1 MACPYKKE
9 PNLKPDNVV
18 EPSLDGPGEPIP
30 HPPEKWLIGNA
41 GEIDPTFFVSSVW
54 RLADIYGP
62 IFSLKLFGRTVV
74 VVSSHELIDEVC
86 DEARFEK
93 TTKGNLE
100 TLRVLVGGGLF
111 TAYSDEHDWYVGHRI
126 LIPAMGPIAVR
137 RMFDQMVDCVSQMIL
152 KWDRLGPEHEV
163 SGPDD
168 FSRLTFDVIGL
179 CAMNYRFNCFYAED
193 PPRFMTAM
201 ADALVEA
208 GKVTNRMA
216 VENALRYFSRMKLA
230 EDIEYMHS
238 VCAGVIAERKAN
250 PQPELNDLLNVM
262 LFGKDPVSGESM
274 SDELISNEFLT
285 FLIAGHETTSGTM
298 NFMMYN
304 LLKHP
309 EKLQKCYQE
318 VDEVLGDN
326 AMELEH
332 IPRLKYL
339 WATMRET
346 LRFLGPIS
354 SISRHSKRETVIGGK
369 YKINPDWVIMLN
381 LRGLHH
387 DTSVY
392 GPDADEFRPERFL
405 EGGWEQNPQNA
416 WKAFGTGS
424 RGCPGKAIAEQEMI
438 TAWALIFQRFNIELA
453 DPEYQLKIKPTLTI
467 KPDDFKFKVRRRP
480 GKDRM
485 VGLAGAPHKE
495 KVYPAAGQGKTAKSD
510 ARKAHETDK
519 SAELKPLSI
528 FFGGISNTCKTFAE
542 DFQHD
547 APSFGFQV
555 PDGVRNLDEGVENLP
570 TDKPVLIITSSYEGQ
585 PPDNA
590 KSFVAWLE
598 TRAAAGDDG
607 LLKGVSY
614 AVFGAGNKDWVRTFH
629 RIPKLVDNLMEKL
642 GATRIMPLGLVDVSE
657 DILGPWEDWKAG
669 LFPVLRKLSGATA
682 EVMAEEIKVEVVHP
696 EAPAKLA
703 GSEITTGIILSNTE
717 IVKAGVG
724 PQKKHMEVLLPPG
737 QRYRSGD
744 YLVVLPVN
752 PREQI
757 RRVMNRFGLHL
768 DDLLTVTGTSKEYLT
783 GFQDEHITAYEL
795 IGTRVELATPASQ
808 RQVAAL
814 AAKLPASEELKTLS
828 SDASAYRS
836 EVLEKRVSVL
846 DLLEDFPSCTL
857 SFSEYLAMLQPLAPR
872 QYSISSSPLVYP
884 PVPSTTTAFPSY
896 TVARSSPAG
905 AAAAA
910 ANDDDSSAC
919 VTCSITYD
927 VLEGAPALSGHG
939 AFAGVAS
946 SYLSNLP
953 AGSRLRCSIRG
964 TNASKFR
971 LPPDLK
977 TPVIMVAAGTGIAPM
992 RAFIQER
999 AAVAGARGADALG
1012 PAVLY
1017 FGCRDHA
1024 QDFLYRDELAA
1035 WEAAGAVKV
1044 RAAFSRCA
1052 PPEQGTAHVDEVIWA
1067 DREEMRRLFRA
1078 GARILVCGSASRLGR
1093 STHEVC
1099 VRIYREGHP
1108 EVSAEEAEE
1117 WMLRQKEDR
1126 YLSDV
1131 FG

>member
-9 PNLKPDNVV
+9 PNLKPDDVV
-18 EPSLDGPGEPIP
+18 EPSIDGPGEPIP

-41 GEIDPTFFVSSVW
+41 GEIDPAFFISSVW
-54 RLADIYGP
+54 RFADIYGP
-62 IFSLKLFGRTVV
+62 IYSLKLFGRSVV
-74 VVSSHELIDEVC
+74 VVSSYELVNEVC

-100 TLRVLVGGGLF
+100 TLRALVGSGLF

-152 KWDRLGPEHEV
+152 KWDRLGPDHEV

-179 CAMNYRFNCFYAED
+179 CAMNYRFNCFYAEE

-201 ADALVEA
+201 AEALVEA
-208 GKVTNRMA
+208 GKATNRMA
-216 VENALRYFSRMKLA
+216 VENALRYFSRRRMA
-230 EDIEYMHS
+230 ENIEYMHS
-238 VCAGVIAERKAN
+238 ICDGVIAERRAS
-250 PQPELNDLLNVM
+250 PRPELNDLLNVM
-262 LFGKDPVSGESM
+262 MHGKDPVSGESM

-309 EKLQKCYQE
+309 DKLQKCYQE
-318 VDEVLGDN
+318 
-326 AMELEH
+326 
-332 IPRLKYL
+332 
-339 WATMRET
+339 
-346 LRFLGPIS
+346 
-354 SISRHSKRETVIGGK
+354 RHSKRETVIGGK
-369 YKINPDWVIMLN
+369 YRIQPDWAIMLN

-392 GPDADEFRPERFL
+392 GADADEFRPERFL

-416 WKAFGTGS
+416 WKAFGTGA

-467 KPDDFKFKVRRRP
+467 KPDDLRFKVRRRP

-485 VGLAGAPHKE
+485 VGLAGAPHKD
-495 KVYPAAGQGKTAKSD
+495 KVYPAAGQRKTARHD
-510 ARKAHETDK
+510 AGKESKTDK
-519 SAELKPLSI
+519 SADLKPLSI
-528 FFGGISNTCKTFAE
+528 FFGGISNTCKTYGE

-547 APSFGFQV
+547 APGFGFQV
-555 PDGVRNLDEGVENLP
+555 PDGARNLDEAVENLP
-570 TDKPVLIITSSYEGQ
+570 KDRPVLIITSSYEGQ

-590 KSFVAWLE
+590 KGFVAWLE
-598 TRAAAGDDG
+598 ARAAAGDDN

-629 RIPKLVDNLMEKL
+629 RSPRLVDSLMEQL
-642 GATRIMPLGLVDVSE
+642 GATRIALMGLVDVSE

-669 LFPVLRKLSGATA
+669 LVPVLRKLSGATA
-682 EVMAEEIKVEVVHP
+682 EVTAEEIEVEVVHP
-696 EAPAKLA
+696 GAPAKLA
-703 GSEITTGIILSNTE
+703 GPEMASGIVLSNTE
-717 IVKAGVG
+717 LVKAGVG

-737 QRYRSGD
+737 QRYQSGD

-757 RRVMNRFGLHL
+757 RRVMNRFGLHP
-768 DDLLTVTGTSKEYLT
+768 DDLLAVTGTSKEYLT
-783 GFQDEHITAYEL
+783 GFQDEHMAAYEL

-808 RQVAAL
+808 RQVATL
-814 AAKLPASEELKTLS
+814 AAKLPTSEGLKTLV
-828 SDASAYRS
+828 SDISAYRS
-836 EVLEKRVSVL
+836 DVLEKRVSVL
-846 DLLEDFPSCTL
+846 DLLEEFPSCDL
-857 SFSEYLAMLQPLAPR
+857 SFAEYLAMLQPLAPR
-872 QYSISSSPLVYP
+872 QYSISSTPLAYP
-884 PVPSTTTAFPSY
+884 PVPSAASFPRHS
-896 TVARSSPAG
+896 
-905 AAAAA
+905 AA
-910 ANDDDSSAC
+910 DDDSTTC
-919 VTCSITYD
+919 LTCSIIYD
-927 VLEGAPALSGHG
+927 VLKGAPALSGRG
-939 AFAGVAS
+939 SFTGVAS

-953 AGSRLRCSIRG
+953 PGSRLRCSVRG
-964 TNASKFR
+964 TASSKFR
-971 LPPDLK
+971 LPPDPK
-977 TPVIMVAAGTGIAPM
+977 TPVVMVAAGTGIAAM
-992 RAFIQER
+992 RAFVQER
-999 AAVAGARGADALG
+999 AAVAGARGGPAALG
-1012 PAVLY
+1012 PAVLFY
-1017 FGCRDHA
+1017 GCRDHEE
-1024 QDFLYRDELAA
+1024 DFLYGDELAA
-1035 WEAAGAVKV
+1035 WEAAGAVTV
-1044 RAAFSRCA
+1044 RPAFSRRA
-1052 PPEQGTAHVDEVIWA
+1052 PQEQATAHVDEVVWA
-1067 DREEMRRLFRA
+1067 EREVVRDLFKA
-1078 GARILVCGSASRLGR
+1078 GARVLVCGSASRLGR

-1117 WMLRQKEDR
+1117 WMLKQKEDR